1 MRTLANHERSILT
14 QSMQPTDRMMLAAT
28 VDLKSNGSAWLNLAA
43 NKSMSKPNQQ
53 RSPQNRSRELVK
65 MYFENED
72 K

>member
-43 NKSMSKPNQQ
+43 NKSMSKPN
-53 RSPQNRSRELVK
+53 
-65 MYFENED
+65 
-72 K
+72 